1 MSFCSSCLCLPYIL
15 GLQEYTAK
23 ASFIRCWGYNSWF
36 CVDKQVHPQAHTQL
50 CFLLRVS
57 VWSPGWPGTQSS
69 SCLCGIPVGYQ
80 SGPALAGAFS
90 VTPAHTEFGLSSF
103 LSTGPSSPTRSL
115 GEGLSSREPCNC
127 AEAQGSKAT
136 LENEDKINSLPD
148 LRSLGPE
155 GLNT

>member
-1 MSFCSSCLCLPYIL
+1 MWISKYTHRHIHSSVFCSGSLCGALA
-15 GLQEYTAK
+15 GLELRAPP
-23 ASFIRCWGYNSWF
+23 AS
-36 CVDKQVHPQAHTQL
+36 A
-50 CFLLRVS
+50 
-57 VWSPGWPGTQSS
+57 
-69 SCLCGIPVGYQ
+69 GIPVGYQ

-115 GEGLSSREPCNC
+115 GEGLSSGEPCNC